1 MSGHVLKVIRE
12 SAGLTQ
18 ERFAERLGV
27 DTTTVQGWE
36 SGRRPLMATSTG
48 TYLGL
53 RQSLL
58 SLGAPPRLL
67 PQLDAALE
75 ADRFIGYV
83 LSTKPGESIA
93 DDHPLASWVIT
104 RPFTDLVAWPFTST
118 APSAISGVEKTASRR
133 GPAGAGPSL
142 AADERAHFFDHLKW
156 AAESADVESV
166 KGLLLRRQA
175 HYVAGF
181 DDSGG
186 TADWLE
192 RTQRAEERRVGTQ
205 TGDWSPTWAV
215 IRSGAH
221 SLARVGDRE
230 GLQHFIR
237 TRLAD
242 DTCEL
247 ANLNYW
253 AYWMGEV
260 SEPQVSD
267 MFMVEL
273 SPDDWRGTHLG
284 RHLTSKLDA
293 ANPFVDV
300 VVHTLWALV
309 MLRPYVLD
317 IQTADRLR
325 ERALRLFDGTELSAQ
340 SRREL
345 EAVVYAQRM
354 MHRG

>member
-1 MSGHVLKVIRE
+1 MLKVIRE

-18 ERFAERLGV
+18 ERFAERLSV
-27 DTTTVQGWE
+27 DITTVQGWE

-53 RQSLL
+53 RHSLL
-58 SLGAPPRLL
+58 CLGAQPRLL
-67 PQLDAALE
+67 LQLDTALE

-83 LSTKPGESIA
+83 LSANPGDATA
-93 DDHPLASWVIT
+93 DDHPLATWVIT
-104 RPFTDLVAWPFTST
+104 RPFTDLVAWPFTKT
-118 APSAISGVEKTASRR
+118 APSAVAAVAKGIGRR

-142 AADERAHFFDHLKW
+142 LPDERAHFFDRLKT

-181 DDSGG
+181 DDGG
-186 TADWLE
+186 DTADWLASM
-192 RTQRAEERRVGTQ
+192 QRAEERRTGKTV
-205 TGDWSPTWAV
+205 GDWTPSWAV

-221 SLARVGDRE
+221 SLARIGDRE

-237 TRLAD
+237 TRLAND
-242 DTCEL
+242 VCEV

-253 AYWMGEV
+253 AYWLGEV

-284 RHLTSKLDA
+284 RHLTSKLDS
-293 ANPFVDV
+293 ANPYVDV
-300 VVHTLWALV
+300 VVHTLWALF
-309 MLRPYVLD
+309 MLRPF
-317 IQTADRLR
+317 R
-325 ERALRLFDGTELSAQ
+325 S
-340 SRREL
+340 
-345 EAVVYAQRM
+345 
-354 MHRG
+354 